1 MVGGV
6 VVAVLLV
13 GERWAV
19 ILDEDLEVFFVR
31 GDVGEHVF
39 QHGFRVFAA
48 LDVAFVFH
56 AEGFFVVGGQGVWW
70 YLGFFR

>member
-1 MVGGV
+1 
-6 VVAVLLV
+6 
-13 GERWAV
+13 
-19 ILDEDLEVFFVR
+19 LDEDLEVFFVR